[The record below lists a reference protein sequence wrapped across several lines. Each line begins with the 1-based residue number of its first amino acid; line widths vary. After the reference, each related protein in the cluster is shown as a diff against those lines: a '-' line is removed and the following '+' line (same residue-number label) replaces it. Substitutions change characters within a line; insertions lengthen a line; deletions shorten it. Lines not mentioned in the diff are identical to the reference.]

1 MEITEVK
8 IFKAKKK
15 GPVLAYA
22 NVVLDNNFIIRG
34 IILLEKERVGR
45 FISMPSRRIVGEKKR
60 YRDICHP
67 LNADVRTSLTEAIF
81 DSYDEFMK
89 KETETE
95 SVKE

>member
-8 IFKAKKK
+8 IFKAKQK

-22 NVVLDNNFIIRG
+22 NIVLDNNFIIRG
-34 IILLEKERVGR
+34 ITLLEKEKVGR
-45 FISMPSRRIVGEKKR
+45 FVSMPSRKIDGEKRK

-67 LNADVRTSLTEAIF
+67 LNADIRAGITEAIF

-89 KETETE
+89 KETEDK
-95 SVKE
+95 KE

>member
-34 IILLEKERVGR
+34 IILLEKERVG
-45 FISMPSRRIVGEKKR
+45 S
-60 YRDICHP
+60 
-67 LNADVRTSLTEAIF
+67 
-81 DSYDEFMK
+81 
-89 KETETE
+89 
-95 SVKE
+95 